1 VGGGV
6 GVDPDDKRVLH
17 CDDGH
22 AFDLAAGLRVIRPGI
37 DVGDAEFAE
46 QDLQGGASA
55 AVGVA
60 VKMAPLSV
68 STEAGVPQ
76 RAKAVVTVSVTS
88 GPVMVGRATL
98 AMASRE
104 WSSMM
109 SRIST
114 PVSSARCQW

>member
-1 VGGGV
+1 M
-6 GVDPDDKRVLH
+6 
-17 CDDGH
+17 
-22 AFDLAAGLRVIRPGI
+22 RPPRR
-37 DVGDAEFAE
+37 
-46 QDLQGGASA
+46 
-55 AVGVA
+55 GVA

-88 GPVMVGRATL
+88 GPVMVGRAGL

-114 PVSSARCQW
+114 PVSRRRGASG